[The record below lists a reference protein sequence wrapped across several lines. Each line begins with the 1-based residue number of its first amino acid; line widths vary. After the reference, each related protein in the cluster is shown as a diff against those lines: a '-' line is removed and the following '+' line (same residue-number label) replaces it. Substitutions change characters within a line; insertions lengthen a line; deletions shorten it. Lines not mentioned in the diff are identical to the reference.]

1 MGDRRK
7 NFQLT
12 AITALAS
19 VLLVGCANDGQPNGS
34 ASATQAPST
43 AESATLAETPAETVD
58 PYAPPKDVKALI
70 ETVKDSVVIVT
81 CGNSYGTGW
90 VINTSAPP
98 VIRPGRQSRFVPEA
112 TSLVVTVHHVID
124 GCIKK
129 PKKLAVFVNS
139 IEYEAELLNWN
150 KKNDIALLALN
161 ANKPGLVV
169 TRRPAQGTWAMSV
182 GFPLDFINPV
192 PELGSII
199 DAQNEDIIVQMP
211 IQPGNSG
218 SPLVNS
224 EGKVTGTIKS
234 AFINENEEATGW
246 CLANSLI
253 VLCDGIFDCSG
264 NAIYETAD
272 ADQLD

>member
-1 MGDRRK
+1 MK
-7 NFQLT
+7 YFQIAVMT
-12 AITALAS
+12 GLAS
-19 VLLVGCANDGQPNGS
+19 ILLVGCANAGQTDGSDSTAQS
-34 ASATQAPST
+34 PST
-43 AESATLAETPAETVD
+43 AETATPAETSAATVD

-98 VIRPGRQSRFVPEA
+98 VIRPGRESSFVPEA

-124 GCIKK
+124 GCIKR
-129 PKKLAVFVNS
+129 PKKLAAIVNS
-139 IEYEAELLNWN
+139 IAYDVELLNWN

-161 ANKPGLVV
+161 AKKPGLVV

-199 DAQNEDIIVQMP
+199 DAQNENIIVQMP

-264 NAIYETAD
+264 TAIYETSD
-272 ADQLD
+272 AEQIG